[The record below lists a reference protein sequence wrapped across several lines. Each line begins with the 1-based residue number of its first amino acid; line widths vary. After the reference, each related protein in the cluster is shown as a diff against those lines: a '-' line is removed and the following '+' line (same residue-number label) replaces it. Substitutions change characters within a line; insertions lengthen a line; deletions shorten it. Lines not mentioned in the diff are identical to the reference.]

1 MADDAIVSDSGERG
15 GMKRQEQAF
24 RNMGR
29 HSNSDFKSRMMS
41 RRRGLRRRRRT
52 ASTLR
57 SRRRAN
63 EESALIWNWNNL
75 TCTCVPGLEGLSET
89 ELGRLFPEPS
99 CAVPLLSLV
108 QESGIDG
115 FNLRSIVVMQD
126 DVPVLCL
133 PLFE

>member
-29 HSNSDFKSRMMS
+29 HSNSDFKSRMIS

-52 ASTLR
+52 PSTLR

-63 EESALIWNWNNL
+63 EESALIWNWNKVL
-75 TCTCVPGLEGLSET
+75 AGMIIGKRSYLKIETDAFALCECCVT
-89 ELGRLFPEPS
+89 F
-99 CAVPLLSLV
+99 
-108 QESGIDG
+108 
-115 FNLRSIVVMQD
+115 
-126 DVPVLCL
+126 
-133 PLFE
+133 